1 MKPHDT
7 NLIAAV
13 RAFIAQQRETDP
25 TFTEAQFARLA
36 RVTHAALSGWLQ
48 SKYPANPANIEA
60 KFRDVLEGRATS
72 NRLPDAK
79 PLANPVTEEIADL
92 LDVCRNTDTIGVA
105 HGRAGIGKTVALDLY
120 LQRNPRTILIKLTP
134 ESASGPGLRRAIHR
148 ALGKPQGAPGET
160 MFEACVAK
168 VANAEQLFV
177 FDDAHLLTRSGF
189 AWLVGFHD
197 ATRAGIALVGNPE
210 VVATAQH
217 LPQWHTRIAAIEE
230 VDFPHVKK
238 STELSTA
245 ARHLLRHWLATFP
258 EAVKTLDQAVCEIA
272 NKTRN
277 LRDVAQVLRYV
288 RHLMLKGVEPTPAIT
303 AAVASKRFPL
313 TFEHVNALEA
323 SAATLELLD
332 SGKEAA

>member
-13 RAFIAQQRETDP
+13 REFITAQKATDA

-36 RVTHAALSGWLQ
+36 RVTHPALSSWLGG
-48 SKYPANPANIEA
+48 KYGANPAGIEA

-79 PLANPVTEEIADL
+79 PLENTVTEEIADL
-92 LDVCRNTDTIGVA
+92 LDVARNTDTIGVA
-105 HGRAGIGKTVALDLY
+105 HGRAGIGKSVALDLY
-120 LQRNPRTILIKLTP
+120 VAQNPRTILIKLTP
-134 ESASGPGLRRAIHR
+134 ESASGPGLRRAIFR
-148 ALGKPQGAPGET
+148 ALGQPKGAPGET
-160 MFEACVAK
+160 MFEACVGK
-168 VANAEQLFV
+168 VKNAEQLFV

-210 VVATAQH
+210 IVETAKH

-230 VDFPHVKK
+230 VDFPLVKK
-238 STELSTA
+238 CSELSAA
-245 ARHLLRHWLATFP
+245 ARHLLRHWLANFP
-258 EAVKTLDQAVCEIA
+258 DAIKTLDQPVCEIA

-277 LRDVAQVLRYV
+277 LRDVAQVLRFV

-303 AAVASKRFPL
+303 AAVAAKRFPL
-313 TFEHVNALEA
+313 TFATIDAL
-323 SAATLELLD
+323 AAQPETLALLD
-332 SGKEAA
+332 GGKEAA